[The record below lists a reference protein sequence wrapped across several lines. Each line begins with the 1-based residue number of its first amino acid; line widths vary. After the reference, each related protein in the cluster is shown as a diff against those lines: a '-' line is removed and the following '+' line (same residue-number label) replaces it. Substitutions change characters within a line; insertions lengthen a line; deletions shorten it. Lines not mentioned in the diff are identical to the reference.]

1 VENVDVVEEIQERTE
16 RLVLERQQLRSIG
29 ALRRRLEAN
38 RLELV
43 RAHWELSQALI
54 ERHTGKKAA

>member
-1 VENVDVVEEIQERTE
+1 VDAVEQIQERTE
-16 RLVLERQQLRSIG
+16 RLVRERQQLRSMG
-29 ALRRRLEAN
+29 AVRRRLEAN

-54 ERHTGKKAA
+54 ERHAGKKAA